1 MEEIIHNSIRVEGK
15 VQGVAFR
22 VSALRVAS
30 TLGIGGWV
38 RNEVDGSL
46 RIEAEGTEEQ
56 MAQLLSWCN
65 QGPDRAEVSLVTYE
79 PGPIVGFDRF
89 EIR

>member
-38 RNEVDGSL
+38 RNESDGSV

-56 MAQLLSWCN
+56 ITQLLSWCN
-65 QGPDRAEVSLVTYE
+65 QGPDRAEVTLVTYE